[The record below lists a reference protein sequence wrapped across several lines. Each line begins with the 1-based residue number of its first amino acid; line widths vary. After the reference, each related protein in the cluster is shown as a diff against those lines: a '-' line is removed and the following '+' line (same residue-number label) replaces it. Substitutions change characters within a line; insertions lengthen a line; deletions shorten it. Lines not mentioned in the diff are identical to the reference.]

1 MTAILIS
8 NRELDQIDIQ
18 LDRQALNRLTAALRK
33 KDKMGWPPPRVEFD
47 DYGALLIVAAD
58 LTGPEIE
65 RAKEWFVM
73 EAIKAAG

>member
-1 MTAILIS
+1 MTAILIR

-33 KDKMGWPPPRVEFD
+33 KDKMGSPPPRVEFD

-65 RAKEWFVM
+65 RAKEWFFM
-73 EAIKAAG
+73 EAIKASG